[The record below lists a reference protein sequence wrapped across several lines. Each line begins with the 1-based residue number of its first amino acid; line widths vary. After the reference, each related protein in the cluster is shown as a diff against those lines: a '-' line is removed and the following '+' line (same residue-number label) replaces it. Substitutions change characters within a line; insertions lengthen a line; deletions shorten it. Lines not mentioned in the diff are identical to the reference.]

1 MYVNI
6 KVTLPYAKNIVVYI
20 HVLVTNSMV
29 NFTETLTEL
38 GTGLGNFL
46 TAIVD
51 PVTSFILVLGI
62 IGGVLSIF
70 YGISYVIKSSI
81 SKGARR

>member
-1 MYVNI
+1 MY
-6 KVTLPYAKNIVVYI
+6 YI
-20 HVLVTNSMV
+20 HVKVINSMV

-70 YGISYVIKSSI
+70 YGISYVIKTSMTS
-81 SKGARR
+81 GMRRK